1 MKEIRQTLG
10 SAILRRSLT
19 VALALLVGAGPML
32 AQAAP
37 QAASA
42 IRERSL
48 TMYDG
53 QVLVLPVAGVHRI
66 AIGNGKILGATA
78 LKHHLLLMGTGT
90 GTTDL
95 FVWTKHDGMTAYH
108 VFLDD
113 HDNTQTYQ
121 QLKAVLGRI
130 PGLEVRDAGGRVVL
144 AGNLNPGDAKLV
156 AQIAKT
162 FPGTVNMAR
171 ADDVNMKRM
180 VYLDVQVV
188 DFKKSALSSLG
199 IQWQTSMAGP
209 SLGLVGDFYNNNNI
223 YRMGSVDQGG
233 GGNTLNG
240 VVSGQPGPLTGLPLH
255 INPMATYFGLVTS
268 LTSQINLA
276 EQNGGAYVLANP
288 QLSTRSGETAS
299 FLAGGEVPIPIS
311 SALGQTSV
319 IYKKYGVMLNIQPT
333 ADRHGNILAS
343 IKTEV
348 SQIDPSVTVNG
359 YPGFLSRKT
368 QSVVNVHSGQTIVLS
383 GLMHSV
389 GSDTI
394 NKFPWL
400 GDIPVLGWLFKS
412 KDFQASR
419 SELVIFVTPVVF
431 NPQSTVNKEAI
442 GRATTIIHGF
452 NDMAGKGLYMPG
464 FGVGPGSHPQPP
476 VAETKSS
483 PAAAAPQTAAVG
495 TPTQRPALPQ
505 PGPAETAAG
514 VPPVTPQTPK
524 AAARKAPEATAAHAA
539 ETSAETAAPTGA
551 GSPPPAAKAL
561 PKTPAPGQPAAGQ
574 TAAAAKRLGAQQ
586 PGAVTLAADVA
597 PAIPAPSAAQ
607 ATKPSSAAD
616 TATVQP

>member
-1 MKEIRQTLG
+1 MKENRQTLG

-19 VALALLVGAGPML
+19 VALALLMGAGSAI
-32 AQAAP
+32 AQASP
-37 QAASA
+37 PAASA
-42 IRERSL
+42 IREHSL

-53 QVLVLPVAGVHRI
+53 QVLVLPVAGAHRI

-95 FVWTKHDGMTAYH
+95 YVWTKHGGVMAWH

-113 HDNTQTYQ
+113 HDNSQTYQ
-121 QLKAVLGRI
+121 QLKAVLGSV
-130 PGLEVRDAGGRVVL
+130 PGLEVQDAGGRVVL
-144 AGNLNPGDAKLV
+144 AGNLNPADAKLV
-156 AQIAKT
+156 ARVAKT
-162 FPGTVNMAR
+162 FPGTVDMAR
-171 ADDVNMKRM
+171 ASDVRMKRM

-199 IQWQTSMAGP
+199 VQWQTSMAGP
-209 SLGLVGDFYNNNNI
+209 SLGLVGDFYANNNI
-223 YRMGSVDQGG
+223 YRMGNVSQGG

-240 VVSGQPGPLTGLPLH
+240 VVSGQPGPLNGLPLH
-255 INPMATYFGLVTS
+255 INPMATYFGLVTT

-288 QLSTRSGETAS
+288 QLSTRSGETAR

-343 IKTEV
+343 INTEV
-348 SQIDPSVTVNG
+348 SQIDPSVNING
-359 YPGFLSRKT
+359 YPGFMTRKT

-431 NPQSTVNKEAI
+431 NPESAVNQEAV
-442 GRATTIIHGF
+442 GRARTIIHGF

-476 VAETKSS
+476 VAKTTTPSAGMPQPMAAGAPTQVPAHPRPAPAQTSAAVAPVTAPAKAAQQPPA
-483 PAAAAPQTAAVG
+483 PAAVPAVKTSSAASA
-495 TPTQRPALPQ
+495 PA
-505 PGPAETAAG
+505 GA
-514 VPPVTPQTPK
+514 PK
-524 AAARKAPEATAAHAA
+524 Q
-539 ETSAETAAPTGA
+539 APTA
-551 GSPPPAAKAL
+551 DAL
-561 PKTPAPGQPAAGQ
+561 PKTPAPGLPATPASAAAGPS
-574 TAAAAKRLGAQQ
+574 AAQRPQS
-586 PGAVTLAADVA
+586 VTLAADVA
-597 PAIPAPSAAQ
+597 ATIPSPNATQ
-607 ATKPSSAAD
+607 ATKPSSAAA
-616 TATVQP
+616 TAAAQP